1 MSSDLKQLIK
11 VSGKVVRDGAEVI
24 VIFKVQGKYYP
35 ANDHNAEVMDTYI
48 HTGDKAL
55 LNQFENEVEF

>member
-1 MSSDLKQLIK
+1 MNSTLKHLVK
-11 VSGKVVRDGAEVI
+11 VSGKVVREGAEVI
-24 VIFKVQGKYYP
+24 IIFKVQGKYYP
-35 ANDHNAEVMDTYI
+35 ATDHNANVMDTYI